1 MDIGMDSEDS
11 SATEPSPAGA
21 QKLGPRKLAAGVQ
34 ADDGTAGALNRG
46 RACSTG
52 GGLSVRG
59 LHGDVVVLF
68 FRSGERLRLTE
79 SGATQLLERRSTCDA
94 PVVILRTSAADVAT
108 KTTGGGTTDGSGSAE
123 INDGGTQEAK
133 RVGTGPVELPWWKD
147 CVLGMLDSDGLD
159 IGT

>member
-11 SATEPSPAGA
+11 STTEPSPAGG
-21 QKLGPRKLAAGVQ
+21 QKLGPRKLGAGVQ
-34 ADDGTAGALNRG
+34 ADDGTAGALKRG
-46 RACSTG
+46 RACRTG

-59 LHGDVVVLF
+59 LHGDVAVLF

-108 KTTGGGTTDGSGSAE
+108 KTTGGGTTDGRGSAE

-133 RVGTGPVELPWWKD
+133 RVGTVPVELPWWKD